1 MEKVCSKFLLSG
13 LGTEKKKFK
22 WEGRQVN
29 TNYIKSFFYQSIL
42 SYRIFSNKRPL
53 SFKHPTPINAQY
65 NPKNIL

>member
-1 MEKVCSKFLLSG
+1 MFKISIEWVG
-13 LGTEKKKFK
+13 DRKK
-22 WEGRQVN
+22 EVQVGGRQVN

-53 SFKHPTPINAQY
+53 SFKRPTPINAQY